1 MRALKFSGTLLG
13 GTLLLALAACQP
25 PAATNSNA
33 VSTNSNAAN
42 ANTTATPTISAAAIE
57 TREPEQ
63 YKATLVFTAT
73 AEGQSK
79 ALQLP
84 IDVARSGDNRRYA
97 FNNIPV
103 LGQVIFLDRADKRYI
118 ILPGRKQ
125 YAEIT
130 PELIGFDVRSLTPGQ
145 MVAVLQKQQGVERV
159 GEEQREGRTVTKYR
173 HASTAKTASAAG
185 DVVTES
191 FIYVDKETGLP
202 LHADLTGQATGNV
215 QGVKRAS
222 LVADMRDIQTTVDA
236 SLFEL
241 PTGLTKLSEEEIKQQ
256 VSAIGQFLQ
265 FALSALNAQSMGG
278 TTTTPATSPTP
289 AGSASPATGATPAMF
304 KPGGG
309 GGSASPVTSP
319 TR

>member
-1 MRALKFSGTLLG
+1 MHALKRTEILC
-13 GTLLLALAACQP
+13 GTLLLTALAAIAGCQTDTTVNVN
-25 PAATNSNA
+25 TN
-33 VSTNSNAAN
+33 TAN
-42 ANTTATPTISAAAIE
+42 ANLTMNANVAATPSVSAATIE

-63 YKATLVFTAT
+63 YKATLVFSAT
-73 AEGQSK
+73 AEGKSQ

-103 LGQVIFLDRADKRYI
+103 IGQVIFLDRADKRYL

-145 MVAVLQKQQGVERV
+145 MVVMLQKQKGVERV
-159 GEEQREGRTVTKYR
+159 GEEQRDGRAVVKYR
-173 HASTAKTASAAG
+173 YAATAKTGSQAG
-185 DVVTES
+185 DVATES

-202 LHADLTGQATGNV
+202 LHADLTGQSSGNV
-215 QGVKRAS
+215 QGVSRAK
-222 LVADMRDIQTTVDA
+222 LVADMRDIQTTVDPT
-236 SLFEL
+236 LFEL
-241 PTGLTKLSEEEIKQQ
+241 PEGLTKLTEEQIKQQ

-265 FALSALNAQSMGG
+265 FALSALNSQMGNAPAG
-278 TTTTPATSPTP
+278 GMMTTPPPPP
-289 AGSASPATGATPAMF
+289 ASGTASPAMSPAM
-304 KPGGG
+304 
-309 GGSASPVTSP
+309 SPTASP

>member
-1 MRALKFSGTLLG
+1 MRALKFSGTQGL
-13 GTLLLALAACQP
+13 TLLLALALAGAACQP
-25 PAATNSNA
+25 GPATNTNA
-33 VSTNSNAAN
+33 TTANTNATN
-42 ANTTATPTISAAAIE
+42 ANTAATPVVSAASIE

-103 LGQVIFLDRADKRYI
+103 LGQVIFLDRADKRYL

-145 MVAVLQKQQGVERV
+145 MVTVLQNQRGVERV
-159 GEEQREGRTVTKYR
+159 GEEQREGRTVVKYR
-173 HASTAKTASAAG
+173 HAATAKTASAAG

-202 LHADLTGQATGNV
+202 LHADLTGQSTGNV
-215 QGVKRAS
+215 QGVSRAS
-222 LVADMRDIQTTVDA
+222 LVADMRDIQTTVDPT
-236 SLFEL
+236 LFEL
-241 PTGLTKLSEEEIKQQ
+241 PTGLTKLTEEEIKQQ
-256 VSAIGQFLQ
+256 VAAIGQFLQ
-265 FALSALNAQSMGG
+265 FALSAINARAGGGTTGG
-278 TTTTPATSPTP
+278 TTTTPTAPPASGTS
-289 AGSASPATGATPAMF
+289 SPIP
-304 KPGGG
+304 
-309 GGSASPVTSP
+309 SP

>member
-1 MRALKFSGTLLG
+1 MRALKFSETLGL
-13 GTLLLALAACQP
+13 TLLLAFALAGAACQP
-25 PAATNSNA
+25 PATTTNTNTGA
-33 VSTNSNAAN
+33 TNSNAAN
-42 ANTTATPTISAAAIE
+42 ANTAATPPLVSAASIE

-103 LGQVIFLDRADKRYI
+103 LGQVIFLDRADKRYL

-145 MVAVLQKQQGVERV
+145 MVTVLQQQKGVERV
-159 GEEQREGRTVTKYR
+159 GEEQREGRTVIKYR
-173 HASTAKTASAAG
+173 HAATAKTASAAG

-236 SLFEL
+236 TLFDL
-241 PTGLTKLSEEEIKQQ
+241 PTGLTKLTEEEIKQQ

-265 FALSALNAQSMGG
+265 FALSAINSRAGAPTAPTAPSPASRVETSPGG
-278 TTTTPATSPTP
+278 TTS
-289 AGSASPATGATPAMF
+289 
-304 KPGGG
+304 
-309 GGSASPVTSP
+309 SPVPSP